1 MKIRTKKRIA
11 AAVGAVAML
20 AVLGIVGGTE
30 RGWLPMTALW
40 WAFLL
45 ELVGAAALW
54 KGGVLRWK
62 S

>member
-11 AAVGAVAML
+11 AVVGALAML
-20 AVLGIVGGTE
+20 AVIFVVGGTE
-30 RGWLPMTALW
+30 RGWLPMTAMW

-54 KGGVLRWK
+54 KGGVIRCRR
-62 S
+62 